1 MLRIPFHLPIN
12 LSLTTRSQPTMS
24 TLSRA
29 IFRPLPNVTVS
40 RPVAIT
46 NRRYF
51 HVTRVRSALSE
62 SDRRKP
68 LDSSSSSSSSP
79 PLQSFCYDV
88 SANNFLFVLSY
99 PDRDDIH
106 EEIEHH
112 KNDQLEKQKNGKGE
126 WKRELASN
134 SEAAVC
140 IGYWGSGWEFEAN

>member
-1 MLRIPFHLPIN
+1 
-12 LSLTTRSQPTMS
+12 MS

-62 SDRRKP
+62 SDRH
-68 LDSSSSSSSSP
+68 
-79 PLQSFCYDV
+79 
-88 SANNFLFVLSY
+88 
-99 PDRDDIH
+99 RDDIH

-134 SEAAVC
+134 SEAALKADRGEMKASDEH
-140 IGYWGSGWEFEAN
+140 IEELQKQTSDHSQSQHEHGKK